1 MKVKGKKKKEKKEKH
16 YSWYGMTGWS
26 ACACVFCCCLGI
38 QKMGFRPFR
47 ASFVLM
53 YRHSKAFLFPVNTLF
68 LAPSYII
75 D

>member
-1 MKVKGKKKKEKKEKH
+1 MLVCFVVASGFK
-16 YSWYGMTGWS
+16 
-26 ACACVFCCCLGI
+26 
-38 QKMGFRPFR
+38 KMGFRPFR